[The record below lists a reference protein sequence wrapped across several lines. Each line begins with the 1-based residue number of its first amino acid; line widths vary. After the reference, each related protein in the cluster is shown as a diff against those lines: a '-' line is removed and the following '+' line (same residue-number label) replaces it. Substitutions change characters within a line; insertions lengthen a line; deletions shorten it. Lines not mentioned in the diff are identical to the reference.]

1 MKGHPQISLFLQ
13 ALDENN
19 SEYEEYL
26 RHKTHG
32 MISNQKLLNLIG
44 NTKPDM
50 LGTVNGNS
58 RTDT

>member
-32 MISNQKLLNLIG
+32 KISNQRLLNLLG
-44 NTKPDM
+44 NTKRDK